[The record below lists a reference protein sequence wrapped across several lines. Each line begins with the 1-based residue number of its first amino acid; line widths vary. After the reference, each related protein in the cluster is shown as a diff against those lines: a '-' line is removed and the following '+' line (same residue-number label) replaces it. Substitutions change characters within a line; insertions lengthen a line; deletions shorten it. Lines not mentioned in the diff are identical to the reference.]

1 MVNNINITSEFQLS
15 KDKIYSSRMTEYA
28 QSVIV
33 STKSEYQ
40 TTSKDQSK
48 MFFRIQHDI
57 KKLYSLVDIF
67 YFCWAANLDSLCPDI
82 SPETRN
88 ILRESQF
95 LYTVRG
101 QRYQIFELEYFEK
114 LLAIHDDAF
123 QRIFGLTASQIINGI
138 EKLQFALSQGKMAI
152 MNTLTKAID
161 SYWEQGKTDV
171 EQFAQENSELRDAFI
186 SQFLGTQLRDVIE
199 VTGWSEGF
207 VESLSFGINESP
219 DFFSCGE
226 FAGWPIIDLPIQ
238 KRPFLKIGGHYY
250 CFDYYS
256 FVDNFYRAVQKAI
269 SRKEPDYKWSDM
281 QKEASENMV
290 ANVFSEILPGCT
302 VYRDNYY
309 PINESLKNLTENDVI
324 IEYAKILIIVEVKA
338 GSFVYTPPIT
348 DFENHIR
355 SYKDL
360 IEKANH
366 QCKNTYDYLLSKTN
380 PTLHNKDGS
389 IKAQIDMSKISDVFM
404 MTVTMDNINDFAA
417 RAEKLNFLQ
426 LKCNAI
432 SLSIDDLMVYR
443 EYFDS
448 PLIFLHFLHQ
458 RRQATQEEKLAL
470 NDELDHLGLY
480 IKHNMYCLQLRDYP
494 SDAHIRFQG
503 YREELDEYFGS
514 LYHPELQL
522 EKPALKI
529 SEPVRQF
536 IDYLM
541 ENDIDNKVEIANYF
555 LSFSTEAES
564 EFFQSM
570 QYALSRQVQTGQMLA
585 FGAAGNE
592 ELSLRYTCFVEQPG
606 INILTYEEKREYVLS
621 TLLWNN
627 DPDRVMIELYYDEN
641 NIFKGL
647 NYTLFTKADIMDCE
661 LTTLEQQGRKRA
673 SLRVQMYLQQ
683 YGHIEEDTICPCGS
697 GRTYRLCCGNCN

>member
-1 MVNNINITSEFQLS
+1 MKISLDKFFNNGHSEHTQAFLNNTSVRFRQKLLKILIKKYPGQKRKIDRQIKKIRKKIAKCDPIQLLSFLSDLFLVNNINITSEFQLS

-199 VTGWSEGF
+199 VTGWSESF
-207 VESLSFGINESP
+207 VESLSFGINENP

-256 FVDNFYRAVQKAI
+256 FVDNFYRAVQK
-269 SRKEPDYKWSDM
+269 
-281 QKEASENMV
+281 
-290 ANVFSEILPGCT
+290 
-302 VYRDNYY
+302 
-309 PINESLKNLTENDVI
+309 
-324 IEYAKILIIVEVKA
+324 
-338 GSFVYTPPIT
+338 
-348 DFENHIR
+348 
-355 SYKDL
+355 
-360 IEKANH
+360 
-366 QCKNTYDYLLSKTN
+366 
-380 PTLHNKDGS
+380 
-389 IKAQIDMSKISDVFM
+389 
-404 MTVTMDNINDFAA
+404 
-417 RAEKLNFLQ
+417 
-426 LKCNAI
+426 
-432 SLSIDDLMVYR
+432 
-443 EYFDS
+443 
-448 PLIFLHFLHQ
+448 
-458 RRQATQEEKLAL
+458 
-470 NDELDHLGLY
+470 
-480 IKHNMYCLQLRDYP
+480 
-494 SDAHIRFQG
+494 
-503 YREELDEYFGS
+503 
-514 LYHPELQL
+514 
-522 EKPALKI
+522 
-529 SEPVRQF
+529 
-536 IDYLM
+536 
-541 ENDIDNKVEIANYF
+541 
-555 LSFSTEAES
+555 
-564 EFFQSM
+564 
-570 QYALSRQVQTGQMLA
+570 
-585 FGAAGNE
+585 
-592 ELSLRYTCFVEQPG
+592 
-606 INILTYEEKREYVLS
+606 
-621 TLLWNN
+621 
-627 DPDRVMIELYYDEN
+627 
-641 NIFKGL
+641 
-647 NYTLFTKADIMDCE
+647 
-661 LTTLEQQGRKRA
+661 
-673 SLRVQMYLQQ
+673 
-683 YGHIEEDTICPCGS
+683 
-697 GRTYRLCCGNCN
+697 